1 MTQFQR
7 TALLIGEKGI
17 KKLQQSRV
25 AVIGLGGVGS
35 YAVEALV
42 RAGVGS
48 FLIIDFDRVN
58 ESNIN
63 RQLIALHSTIGQ
75 LKTDVIKQRM
85 LDINPQVEIKVLS
98 EFFAKENRLDYLNSV
113 DFILDAIDSIGPKMG
128 MIKDLTELD
137 IPFISVLGAG
147 NRLDPSK
154 IEITSIW
161 KTEQCPLAKR
171 LKKLLRRYGVTKS
184 FPVVFSSE
192 KSLEIDLIETVIQN
206 DIRPDSIPKTT
217 VGSIAYMPAIMGMM
231 AASWLIRRIVYGE
244 DFS

>member
-1 MTQFQR
+1 MIQFQR
-7 TALLIGEKGI
+7 TALLIGEEGI
-17 KKLQQSRV
+17 RKLQKSRV

-75 LKTDVIKQRM
+75 LKTDVIKQRI
-85 LDINPQVEIKVLS
+85 LDINPDVQIEILS
-98 EFFAKENRLDYLNSV
+98 EFFAQDNRLDYLKSA

-128 MIKDLTELD
+128 MIKDLTELE

-161 KTEQCPLAKR
+161 KTEQCPLARR
-171 LKKLLRRYGVTKS
+171 LKKLLRRYGVSKS
-184 FPVVFSSE
+184 FPVVFSNE
-192 KSLEIDLIETVIQN
+192 KPIDLDFIEPPSPN
-206 DIRPDSIPKTT
+206 DTRPDSIPKTT
-217 VGSIAYMPAIMGMM
+217 VGSISYMPAIMGMM

-244 DFS
+244 EFS